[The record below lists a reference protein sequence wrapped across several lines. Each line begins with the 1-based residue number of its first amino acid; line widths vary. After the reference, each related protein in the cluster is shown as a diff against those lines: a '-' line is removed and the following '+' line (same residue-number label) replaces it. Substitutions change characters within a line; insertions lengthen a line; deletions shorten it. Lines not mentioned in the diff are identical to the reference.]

1 MSENVRK
8 LVGLVV
14 MAALVVVGVAVSSGD
29 DTDFTRNT
37 AVGVPKLGGDLNDQ
51 VQQPGDP
58 EELAS
63 RAMAA
68 AAKCEEGRVLI
79 STGDPVEPWR
89 CGPLLAELAVR
100 IDEDDRIPIPEN
112 PSTSPPC
119 INTFNTVTVSERR
132 RGGNTAQGL
141 LEGQADYLEFDRDER
156 RLLEQAAVQLT
167 LDCLDGWASGRSV
180 EEVNEGLDRMMPI
193 LDRACRRIARP
204 HVRSVNGVVAG
215 LDLSGWS
222 PQDDWWTCYHGQGP
236 PS

>member
-1 MSENVRK
+1 
-8 LVGLVV
+8 

-112 PSTSPPC
+112 PSTFPPC
-119 INTFNTVTVSERR
+119 INTFNTATVSEWQ
-132 RGGNTAQGL
+132 RGGNPAQGL
-141 LEGQADYLEFDRDER
+141 LEGQSDYGSWGER
-156 RLLEQAAVQLT
+156 SEHSLLNQAAVQLT
-167 LDCLDGWASGRSV
+167 LDCVDSWASGRSV
-180 EEVNEGLDRMMPI
+180 GEVNEGLDRIMPI
-193 LDRACRRIARP
+193 LDHACTGIARP
-204 HVRSVNGVVAG
+204 RVRSVNGVVGG
-215 LDLSGWS
+215 LDLSGWI
-222 PQDDWWTCYHGQGP
+222 PQDHWNTCFHANRVGIGQIGGDHQ
-236 PS
+236 